1 MSSINGVSN
10 VLWSTGTESATKKS
24 TSVAD
29 EFSNVLAG
37 KEDASKSGGGDD
49 SETKTILQRSVITA
63 SDGSQVIVLTQITVD
78 ASGKQIDSKV
88 ISRQKISSES
98 DADEQKVTSG
108 IAIGKDTEESGSDP
122 NHATLNVMADKRRKE
137 YEDNSVVDP
146 MKLENIFKANI

>member
-37 KEDASKSGGGDD
+37 KEDASKSGGEDD

-78 ASGKQIDSKV
+78 ASGKQIDSKI

-108 IAIGKDTEESGSDP
+108 IAIGKDSEESGTDA
-122 NHATLNVMADKRRKE
+122 NHTTLNVMADKRRKE
-137 YEDNSVVDP
+137 YEDNSVVDS
-146 MKLENIFKANI
+146 MQLENIFKANI